1 MGARQEPVGFVILNL
16 FCGVMVSTKTL
27 WIHLF
32 AKHKTE
38 HDSIKKKKDPPSHG
52 LRTSMKQPSLR
63 NLLQKKS
70 PYCRDHPKQKEFD
83 KNFEW
88 RLLDAALDVL
98 KPMRCNQSFL
108 I

>member
-38 HDSIKKKKDPPSHG
+38 HDSIKKK
-52 LRTSMKQPSLR
+52 RI
-63 NLLQKKS
+63 LL
-70 PYCRDHPKQKEFD
+70 
-83 KNFEW
+83 
-88 RLLDAALDVL
+88 
-98 KPMRCNQSFL
+98 PMASEL
-108 I
+108 P